1 MSEIDWYF
9 DINFNERNS
18 CHFYQ
23 IFERLQEIKK
33 KMNYIFKREREREIA
48 VNSVWCFHMVSL
60 YTSGRESVFIFTI
73 FGWWCGNEFDCSRR
87 CWQRLAISSQF
98 DPKAWTYCVLVGSHP
113 WLAIY
118 WPLDCPGNG
127 QASEVKAHTTCVRVL
142 SSWLNWN
149 DLTTRWPSD
158 ILKNKSNI
166 LQSS

>member
-60 YTSGRESVFIFTI
+60 
-73 FGWWCGNEFDCSRR
+73 
-87 CWQRLAISSQF
+87 
-98 DPKAWTYCVLVGSHP
+98 
-113 WLAIY
+113 
-118 WPLDCPGNG
+118 
-127 QASEVKAHTTCVRVL
+127 
-142 SSWLNWN
+142 
-149 DLTTRWPSD
+149 
-158 ILKNKSNI
+158 
-166 LQSS
+166 